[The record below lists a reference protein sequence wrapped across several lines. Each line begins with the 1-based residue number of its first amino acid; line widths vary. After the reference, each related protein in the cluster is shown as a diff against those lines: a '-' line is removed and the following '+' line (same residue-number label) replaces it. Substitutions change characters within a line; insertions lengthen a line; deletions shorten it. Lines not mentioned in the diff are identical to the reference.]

1 MVFAWSNEGLPYVP
15 MLSSSRYSRKRWSL
29 LGTFPERCSTHFCL
43 PSTWGIVC
51 TLLGKYTHIIP
62 FQEGISMPKILVIDD
77 QPDVRTL
84 TDMLLKHL
92 GYDVVLADN
101 GWRGL
106 ELYRQEHPDVIVLDL
121 IMPGMD
127 GIEVLKQIR
136 SVDLTQP
143 VIVVTGNSNP
153 ETEGEVRA
161 LGVSEFILK
170 GSSSMQSLGDI
181 LTRLLKA
188 LAPVI

>member
-1 MVFAWSNEGLPYVP
+1 MQRTFLASFY
-15 MLSSSRYSRKRWSL
+15 
-29 LGTFPERCSTHFCL
+29 LG
-43 PSTWGIVC
+43 
-51 TLLGKYTHIIP
+51 TLLGKHPHAIL

-106 ELYRQEHPDVIVLDL
+106 ELYRREHPDVIVLDL

-136 SVDLTQP
+136 SVDLTQA

-153 ETEGEVRA
+153 ETEREVRA
-161 LGVSEFILK
+161 LGVSEFIIK
-170 GSSSMQSLGDI
+170 GSSAMHSLGDT
-181 LTRLLKA
+181 LTRLLKV
-188 LAPVI
+188 LAPVV